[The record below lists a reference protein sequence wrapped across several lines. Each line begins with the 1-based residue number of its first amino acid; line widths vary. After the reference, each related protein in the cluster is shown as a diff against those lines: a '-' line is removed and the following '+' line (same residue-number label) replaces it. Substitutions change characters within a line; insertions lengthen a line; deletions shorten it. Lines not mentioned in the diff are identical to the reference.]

1 MFSSVL
7 FRFRFSDIFDI
18 VFISDFTVFDFF
30 SEKNM
35 AMEIVEAVFRSF
47 PSDFI
52 PTCIYIKKVRI
63 GNLSKKKVSESTK
76 NIRAEQPRE
85 QRSPRSAAPSGPCLT
100 YSKAAPGQKPPPPR
114 APHEDAGDWSPGP
127 TLSTKK
133 Y

>member
-7 FRFRFSDIFDI
+7 FRFIFSILFSFPILPFSISFPRKIWLWKWLRLFSDHFRPISSLP
-18 VFISDFTVFDFF
+18 VF
-30 SEKNM
+30 
-35 AMEIVEAVFRSF
+35 
-47 PSDFI
+47 
-52 PTCIYIKKVRI
+52 RI
-63 GNLSKKKVSESTK
+63 GNLSKQKVSESMK